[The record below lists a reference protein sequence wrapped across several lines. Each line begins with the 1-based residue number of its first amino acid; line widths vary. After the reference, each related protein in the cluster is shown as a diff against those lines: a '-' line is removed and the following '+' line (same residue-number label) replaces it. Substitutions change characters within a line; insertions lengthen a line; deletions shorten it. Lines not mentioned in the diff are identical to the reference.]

1 MTVVEDSYIKGA
13 FKGWT
18 GRGVYELVNG
28 HKWKQVEYKYKY
40 QYHYRPR
47 AWILEDG
54 GSYHLKVEG
63 MDETIKVRRQH

>member
-28 HKWKQVEYKYKY
+28 HKWKQVEYK
-40 QYHYRPR
+40 
-47 AWILEDG
+47 
-54 GSYHLKVEG
+54 
-63 MDETIKVRRQH
+63 